1 VLNRVSGII
10 ADRSARLA
18 ADGVRR
24 LGFDRGW
31 RFQLGEIPDAI
42 WRASLDD
49 SGWRSVDLPHDWS
62 IELDRDPGSPS
73 GSAGGYFPT
82 GVGWYQKRLAASD
95 EWRGKKVLIEFDGVY
110 TNAEVWLDE
119 HFLGR
124 HPYGYTSF
132 HYYLTSHLKGGA
144 EHVLRVLVDNSCQP
158 NSRWYSGSGIYRH
171 VWLWLGDRLHVPL
184 DGVWVATPDV
194 SPTDA
199 TVLVRTTVANETE
212 DERDLTLRTRVLTPS
227 GRPADSVDLQDTIAA
242 GGRLDYAQE
251 LAVRRPK
258 LWSPDAPQLYRLE
271 TELRVGR
278 KVVDEATTVFGIR
291 SLEFSA
297 EAGFRVNGE
306 PLELRGG
313 CVHHDNG
320 PLGAASYDRA
330 EERKVELLKAN
341 GFNAVRCAH
350 NPPAPAFLDAC
361 DRLGLLVI
369 DEAFDCWR
377 NGKNLGDYHV
387 SFDDWWRR
395 DLDAMVVRDRNHPCV
410 IMWSIGNEVVERG
423 RPEGARLARML
434 ADHVRSV
441 DPTRPV
447 TAGVNGG
454 HGGWPWQQLDEL
466 FASLDVCGYNYAEPE
481 YRPDHVRLP
490 RRVAY
495 GSESMAGRAFEH
507 WTSVLEL
514 EHVIGDFVWTALD
527 YLGEAGIGRV
537 HFDGD
542 EAPLQAA
549 YPWHQ
554 ANCGDLDLCGFK
566 RPQSFYRD
574 ALWRRAQP
582 LFIAVHAPVSD
593 GRAATV
599 TAWGWPDV
607 RPSWTWPGWEGQTLR
622 VDVYSACETVEL
634 FLDGESLG
642 SARAERHVVTFEVP
656 YRPGTVRAVGSNGD
670 RRVAECELTTV
681 REPAGLRLTP
691 DRDRIRRDP
700 GDLSFVTVEVVD
712 AAGLVHP
719 NAEHTVSFTVEGAGT
734 IAAVGNGDPMSTEP
748 YTGDRRSAHR
758 GQCLVVLKSRG
769 ERGEI
774 RLRAE
779 ADGLASAETA
789 IRVA

>member
-1 VLNRVSGII
+1 M
-10 ADRSARLA
+10 
-18 ADGVRR
+18 RR

-31 RFQLGEIPDAI
+31 RFRLGEIPEAI
-42 WRASLDD
+42 WRGNLDD
-49 SGWRSVDLPHDWS
+49 SGWRLLDLPHDWS
-62 IELDRDPGSPS
+62 IELEREPGSPS

-82 GVGWYQKRLAASD
+82 GIGWYQRRFSAPD
-95 EWRGKKVLIEFDGVY
+95 EWRGKKVLVEFEGVY
-110 TNAEVWLDE
+110 MNAEVWLDE

-132 HYYLTSHLKGGA
+132 DYDLTPHFALGS

-171 VWLWLGDRLHVPL
+171 VWLWVGDRLHVPL
-184 DGVWVATPDV
+184 HGVFVETPEV
-194 SPTDA
+194 SPSDA
-199 TVLVRTTVANETE
+199 TVRVRTTVANETE
-212 DERDLTLRTRVLTPS
+212 TDQDVTLRSRIVRPS
-227 GRPADSVDLQDTIAA
+227 GRTADAVDLPETILA
-242 GGRLDYAQE
+242 GDRLDCTQE

-258 LWSPDAPQLYRLE
+258 LWSPDSPQLYRVE

-278 KVVDEATTVFGIR
+278 RVVDAATTLFGIR

-297 EAGFRVNGE
+297 EAGFRLNGE
-306 PLELRGG
+306 PLDLRGG

-341 GFNAVRCAH
+341 GFNAVRGAH

-369 DEAFDCWR
+369 DEAFDCWQ
-377 NGKNLGDYHV
+377 NGKNLADYHV

-395 DLDAMVVRDRNHPCV
+395 DLDSMLVRDRNHPCV

-423 RPEGARLARML
+423 RPEGARLGRL
-434 ADHVRSV
+434 LGDHVRGV

-454 HGGWPWQQLDEL
+454 HDGWPWEQLDEL
-466 FASLDVCGYNYAEPE
+466 FATLDVCGYNYAESA
-481 YRPDHVRLP
+481 YRPDHTRSP
-490 RRVAY
+490 GRVVY
-495 GSESMAGRAFEH
+495 GSESMARNAFEH

-537 HFDGD
+537 HFDGGS
-542 EAPLQAA
+542 APLLGS

-554 ANCGDLDLCGFK
+554 ASCGDLDLCGFK

-574 ALWRRAQP
+574 VLWRRAEP
-582 LFIAVHAPVSD
+582 LFIAVHAPVPA
-593 GRAATV
+593 GITPTV

-622 VDVYSACETVEL
+622 VDVYSACESVEL

-642 SARAERHVVTFEVP
+642 TKRAERLIASFDVP
-656 YRPGTVRAVGSNGD
+656 YRPGTLRAVGSSGD
-670 RRVAECELTTV
+670 RDLAECELASAG
-681 REPAGLRLTP
+681 EPAALRLMP
-691 DRDRIRRDP
+691 DSDRIRRDP
-700 GDLSFVTVEVVD
+700 GGLSFVTVEVVD
-712 AAGLVHP
+712 AAGLLHP
-719 NAEHTVSFTVEGAGT
+719 NADHTVRFAVEGVGS
-734 IAAVGNGDPMSTEP
+734 IAAVGSGDPASSEP
-748 YTGDRRSAHR
+748 YTGDRRSAYR
-758 GQCLVVLKSRG
+758 GRCLVVLKSGG

-779 ADGLASAETA
+779 AEGLAAAETA
-789 IRVA
+789 IRVS